1 MLRSDYN
8 RVYRKY
14 AAKNFNWIDN
24 RNFHLISLRLHLTVK
39 QRIIY
44 RKIYF

>member
-1 MLRSDYN
+1 MLRSDYT

-14 AAKNFNWIDN
+14 AAKNFNWIDSK
-24 RNFHLISLRLHLTVK
+24 NFYWILLRLHWTVK